1 MNFFQ
6 KLENKFGRYAIR
18 NLMLYLVI
26 LYVFGLLLDLTNPQF
41 YWRYL
46 SLDMSKIFA
55 GEIWRLVTYIIYPPT
70 TSILWFLLECFILYM
85 LGNTLERLWGSFY
98 FNLYIFI
105 GFLALDLAALVVYLI
120 GHTVM
125 PLVSGSLYMSL
136 FLAIGMTIPD
146 TTFYLYMI
154 IPVKAKYL
162 MLFYGVIIVWQLV
175 TGDWTSRIALIAS
188 LVNFII
194 FFTLI
199 RRPVTR
205 VRQQLRYAEFQRRMK
220 EKEAER
226 AHPYART
233 GGGMARHRCA
243 VCGRTELD
251 DPNLEFRFCSK
262 CTGGKEYCLEHLY
275 THVHN

>member
-1 MNFFQ
+1 MNLFQ
-6 KLENKFGRYAIR
+6 KLENKYGRYAIR
-18 NLMLYLVI
+18 NLMLYLII
-26 LYVFGLLLDLTNPQF
+26 LYVFGLILDYVNPQF
-41 YWRYL
+41 YWKYL

-55 GEIWRLVTYIIYPPT
+55 GEVWRLVTYIIYPPT
-70 TSILWFLLECFILYM
+70 TSIIWFLLECFILYM

-105 GFLALDLAALVVYLI
+105 GLLALDLAALLVYLI
-120 GHTVM
+120 GHAVLT
-125 PLVSGSLYMSL
+125 PVSGSLYMSL
-136 FLAIGMTIPD
+136 LLAIGLTIPD

-162 MLFYGVIIVWQLV
+162 MIFYGVIIIWQLIS
-175 TGDWTSRIALIAS
+175 GDWASRIALIAS

-199 RRPVTR
+199 RKPVTR
-205 VRQQLRYAEFQRRMK
+205 VRQQIRYAEFQRRMK
-220 EKEAER
+220 EKEAQRE
-226 AHPYART
+226 HPYART

-251 DPNLEFRFCSK
+251 DPNLEFRYCSK